1 MIKQINFIKAD
12 LDTVCTAVLM
22 TSNLEQINLVK
33 LYDNATQDDL
43 NNSEVLCIECGG
55 DGQTELN
62 NFDHH
67 AKESLI
73 CACGQAF
80 QKLGSPQ
87 KLLKLI
93 DYISFIDTGVGLY
106 SCNIKPLISARALS
120 SIFSGMMCL
129 TPDEKQRF
137 IKGYQIIKAVINSNE
152 YRDSPWDIPLIS
164 PDFKMYY
171 EAKILLTKKLDEEL
185 NNAKTVLI
193 ENLKVMVLHSE
204 NAGIHGLL
212 KRNGADIS
220 IAIND
225 RLNKV
230 TVSFSDRTVH
240 YAKLLCNSLNNLEKG
255 WGGHIERG
263 IIASPF
269 RGTALDESCLI
280 SVLGKVLS

>member
-12 LDTVCTAVLM
+12 LDTVCTAALL
-22 TSNLEQINLVK
+22 TSDLEQINLVK

-67 AKESLI
+67 ANESLN
-73 CACGQAF
+73 CACAQAF

-164 PDFKMYY
+164 HDFKMYY
-171 EAKILLTKKLDEEL
+171 EAKILLTKKLDGEL

-269 RGTALDESCLI
+269 KGTTLNESCLI
-280 SVLGKVLS
+280 TVLEKVLS

>member
-12 LDTVCTAVLM
+12 LDTVCTAALM
-22 TSNLEQINLVK
+22 TSDLEQINLVK
-33 LYDNATQDDL
+33 LYVNATQDDL

-67 AKESLI
+67 ANESLI

-164 PDFKMYY
+164 HDFKMYY
-171 EAKILLTKKLDEEL
+171 EAKILLTKKLDGEL

-269 RGTALDESCLI
+269 KGTTLNEYCLI
-280 SVLGKVLS
+280 TVLEKVLS